1 MSFVHQKCRNVDV
14 PYLGSQ
20 VYRTSVPDDL
30 VKWNRDWADYA
41 PPNYTDKK
49 VHGQPWADPEIS
61 DQKFNPNWNAV
72 DGKINRVSFVCQYT
86 FDPKTLCPINPIG
99 RTGLAG
105 RGLLGRWGP
114 NHAADPIVSRISDDG
129 HLEFV
134 AIQRRDNNEWAIPGG
149 MVDAGEHVS
158 QTLQREFTE
167 EAMNGNIDK
176 DSLKELWSD
185 GKELYRGYVDD
196 PRNTDNAWM
205 ETVVFNFHDS
215 NGLLKNVDLQAGDDA
230 TALRWIRVDS
240 KEPLYASHSYF
251 IDLLKSAHSK

>member
-20 VYRTSVPDDL
+20 IYRTSVPDDL

-49 VHGQPWADPEIS
+49 VHGQAWADPEIN
-61 DQKFNPNWNAV
+61 DHN
-72 DGKINRVSFVCQYT
+72 QYT
-86 FDPKTLCPINPIG
+86 FDPKTLSPINPIG

-114 NHAADPIVSRISDDG
+114 NHAADPIVSRISDEG

-134 AIQRRDNNEWAIPGG
+134 AIQRRDNREWAIPGG
-149 MVDAGEHVS
+149 MVDAGEHVT

-215 NGLLKNVDLQAGDDA
+215 NGLLNNVDLQAGDDA

-240 KEPLYASHSYF
+240 KEPLYASHAHF